1 MPKRRGRGEGAV
13 FFHASKK
20 RWIVRWQGLE
30 RSAKSKPEA
39 QVKLRELQLN
49 GAGKRRTVRATVTVS
64 SYLEVWLEQIRS
76 NRSPSTWANYET
88 TIRMHICPMM
98 GGLLLEKLSA
108 AHVEEWLARLR
119 VGQRTKQNAFTIL
132 KAALGRAVKQG
143 VIPRNPCENVERPR
157 HEAAEVSPFTPEQ
170 MRAILK
176 AVEGHRLEAIFQ
188 LAFRL
193 GMRQSELF
201 GLKWKDVDLA
211 HRTLHIVR
219 QNSEVRGKVFEKAP
233 KTRGSQRTI
242 PLDDACLEAIH
253 NRRRIAFRE
262 GLLDDDNWVFPGKL
276 GQAIVRSTFSRRTW
290 ASILRKAGVEHRGM
304 HQCRHTAA
312 TIMLNAKVSPS
323 VVARILGHSKP
334 STTLNVYARFIREA
348 GEDAIAT
355 VSKAIGG

>member
-176 AVEGHRLEAIFQ
+176 VVEGHRLEAIFHI
-188 LAFRL
+188 AFRL
-193 GMRQSELF
+193 GLRQAELF
-201 GLKWKDVDLA
+201 GLKWKDIDFSS
-211 HRTLHIVR
+211 RTLNVVQ
-219 QNSEVRGKVFEKAP
+219 QNAEVRGKVVEKAP
-233 KTRGSQRTI
+233 KTKGSQRPI
-242 PLDDACLEAIH
+242 PLDDACLDALQE
-253 NRRRIAFRE
+253 RRRIAFRE
-262 GLLDDDNWVFPGKL
+262 GFLGENDWVFPGKE
-276 GQAIVRSTFSRRTW
+276 GQAIARSTFSRRTW
-290 ASILRKAGVEHRGM
+290 AMVLKKAGVEYRGM

-312 TIMLNAKVSPS
+312 TIMLNSKVSPG
-323 VVARILGHSKP
+323 VVAKILGHSKP
-334 STTLNVYARFIREA
+334 STTLNIYARYIREA

-355 VSKAIGG
+355 ISKAIGG